1 MTPSTVSLLAD
12 YLLRFSR
19 KYPHIHFD
27 VHEGST
33 FALKDQ
39 LENHMVDLTTLRT
52 PIVLNGCET
61 KTLLKESITAMA
73 LPSHPLFAG
82 RETLSLTELAEQPL
96 ILSNR
101 YRKYMLS
108 AFEQAGLFC
117 DIYLTCEDA
126 RTAMTMAEKG
136 LGIALLP
143 ASMLNLSHKLKAC
156 TITDAD
162 LTTEIL
168 LAWRKGRLPSEL
180 RAFLELWDEN
190 DSLNNQ
196 IHVPQP

>member
-1 MTPSTVSLLAD
+1 
-12 YLLRFSR
+12 
-19 KYPHIHFD
+19 
-27 VHEGST
+27 
-33 FALKDQ
+33 
-39 LENHMVDLTTLRT
+39 
-52 PIVLNGCET
+52 
-61 KTLLKESITAMA
+61 
-73 LPSHPLFAG
+73 
-82 RETLSLTELAEQPL
+82 
-96 ILSNR
+96 
-101 YRKYMLS
+101 MLS

-168 LAWRKGRLPSEL
+168 LACARGAFRLNFGL
-180 RAFLELWDEN
+180 FLELWDEN

-196 IHVPQP
+196 IHVPPTVIVCVSFSF

>member
-1 MTPSTVSLLAD
+1 MFADLTRREVVKSSQSATLHIGMTPSTISLLAD

-82 RETLSLTELAEQPL
+82 RETLSLTELAEH
-96 ILSNR
+96 
-101 YRKYMLS
+101 
-108 AFEQAGLFC
+108 
-117 DIYLTCEDA
+117 LTCEDA

-143 ASMLNLSHKLKAC
+143 ASMLNLTHKLKAC

>member
-1 MTPSTVSLLAD
+1 M
-12 YLLRFSR
+12 
-19 KYPHIHFD
+19 
-27 VHEGST
+27 
-33 FALKDQ
+33 
-39 LENHMVDLTTLRT
+39 
-52 PIVLNGCET
+52 
-61 KTLLKESITAMA
+61 
-73 LPSHPLFAG
+73 
-82 RETLSLTELAEQPL
+82 
-96 ILSNR
+96 
-101 YRKYMLS
+101 
-108 AFEQAGLFC
+108 GLFC

-143 ASMLNLSHKLKAC
+143 ASMLNLTHKLKVC

>member
-1 MTPSTVSLLAD
+1 MAARRRPFKREHHRHGTP
-12 YLLRFSR
+12 FS
-19 KYPHIHFD
+19 P
-27 VHEGST
+27 
-33 FALKDQ
+33 A
-39 LENHMVDLTTLRT
+39 
-52 PIVLNGCET
+52 
-61 KTLLKESITAMA
+61 
-73 LPSHPLFAG
+73 FAG

>member
-1 MTPSTVSLLAD
+1 MAARRRPFKREHHRHWHSLLT
-12 YLLRFSR
+12 RF
-19 KYPHIHFD
+19 
-27 VHEGST
+27 
-33 FALKDQ
+33 
-39 LENHMVDLTTLRT
+39 
-52 PIVLNGCET
+52 
-61 KTLLKESITAMA
+61 
-73 LPSHPLFAG
+73 FAG

-143 ASMLNLSHKLKAC
+143 ASML
-156 TITDAD
+156 
-162 LTTEIL
+162 IL
-168 LAWRKGRLPSEL
+168 PI
-180 RAFLELWDEN
+180 N
-190 DSLNNQ
+190 
-196 IHVPQP
+196 

>member
-1 MTPSTVSLLAD
+1 
-12 YLLRFSR
+12 
-19 KYPHIHFD
+19 
-27 VHEGST
+27 
-33 FALKDQ
+33 
-39 LENHMVDLTTLRT
+39 
-52 PIVLNGCET
+52 
-61 KTLLKESITAMA
+61 
-73 LPSHPLFAG
+73 
-82 RETLSLTELAEQPL
+82 
-96 ILSNR
+96 
-101 YRKYMLS
+101 MLS

-143 ASMLNLSHKLKAC
+143 ASMLNLTHKLKAC

-180 RAFLELWDEN
+180 RAFLKMWDET
-190 DSLNNQ
+190 
-196 IHVPQP
+196 